1 MKNFLSHVFV
11 SGNDYS
17 GQRIR
22 FCSLFDSYK
31 HVYASIFIAVHLSVL
46 LNLQGMRDVA
56 KEKEHMPNLEE
67 EVREPLK

>member
-1 MKNFLSHVFV
+1 MLLSQEIIIVVKESDFVHFLIAT
-11 SGNDYS
+11 N
-17 GQRIR
+17 
-22 FCSLFDSYK
+22 
-31 HVYASIFIAVHLSVL
+31 VYASIFIAVHLSVL